1 MNAESDQC
9 PGVGPVRSIGRY
21 KNAKWVVMA
30 IVVAIVV
37 VVGSGG
43 VFLVCIVTAYVIKMS
58 WQIQGSKNVFESG
71 HQFGHVE
78 ERLVAK
84 LSLVS
89 KSEIP
94 EVNKSL
100 ISLLR
105 PFPRLSCL
113 TLN

>member
-1 MNAESDQC
+1 MTFIRAVDQ
-9 PGVGPVRSIGRY
+9 
-21 KNAKWVVMA
+21 
-30 IVVAIVV
+30 
-37 VVGSGG
+37 
-43 VFLVCIVTAYVIKMS
+43 FH
-58 WQIQGSKNVFESG
+58 QGLKNVFESG
-71 HQFGHVE
+71 RQFGYLE

-105 PFPRLSCL
+105 SFARLSCL

>member
-1 MNAESDQC
+1 MNID
-9 PGVGPVRSIGRY
+9 
-21 KNAKWVVMA
+21 NLL
-30 IVVAIVV
+30 
-37 VVGSGG
+37 GSN
-43 VFLVCIVTAYVIKMS
+43 
-58 WQIQGSKNVFESG
+58 NVFESG
-71 HQFGHVE
+71 RQFDHVE

-89 KSEIP
+89 SSEIP

>member
-1 MNAESDQC
+1 M
-9 PGVGPVRSIGRY
+9 
-21 KNAKWVVMA
+21 
-30 IVVAIVV
+30 
-37 VVGSGG
+37 
-43 VFLVCIVTAYVIKMS
+43 
-58 WQIQGSKNVFESG
+58 FESG
-71 HQFGHVE
+71 RQFGHLE

-89 KSEIP
+89 ESEIP

>member
-1 MNAESDQC
+1 MYVNCSLLCRTDRNKAIGFQNMNID
-9 PGVGPVRSIGRY
+9 
-21 KNAKWVVMA
+21 K
-30 IVVAIVV
+30 
-37 VVGSGG
+37 
-43 VFLVCIVTAYVIKMS
+43 
-58 WQIQGSKNVFESG
+58 QGSSNVFESG
-71 HQFGHVE
+71 RQFGHVE

-89 KSEIP
+89 SSEIP

-105 PFPRLSCL
+105 PFSRLSYL

>member
-1 MNAESDQC
+1 MNID
-9 PGVGPVRSIGRY
+9 
-21 KNAKWVVMA
+21 K
-30 IVVAIVV
+30 
-37 VVGSGG
+37 
-43 VFLVCIVTAYVIKMS
+43 
-58 WQIQGSKNVFESG
+58 QGSNNVFESDR
-71 HQFGHVE
+71 QFGHVE

-89 KSEIP
+89 SSEIP

-105 PFPRLSCL
+105 SFPDSCL

>member
-1 MNAESDQC
+1 MEQKSPYFRNLS
-9 PGVGPVRSIGRY
+9 
-21 KNAKWVVMA
+21 
-30 IVVAIVV
+30 
-37 VVGSGG
+37 
-43 VFLVCIVTAYVIKMS
+43 
-58 WQIQGSKNVFESG
+58 QGSKNVFKTGRQVG
-71 HQFGHVE
+71 HLE